1 MTVRQMGAAAVLQPD
16 SGRIARLRIYRS
28 GQTTSSGEGESL
40 ARATTTAGASGS
52 GSAVASDQ
60 RKAKRKKEVPDLDAI
75 DDIAERRKQRR
86 LAKNRATA
94 AVSRYAARA
103 AACFIYVRGCT
114 VLSIFLLSQCT
125 LRLVGGG
132 GSCCCTCI
140 CQSRP
145 LVCRVGQPAR
155 KPACL

>member
-1 MTVRQMGAAAVLQPD
+1 MTVGQMGAAAVLQPD
-16 SGRIARLRIYRS
+16 SGRVARLRIYRS

-94 AVSRYAARA
+94 AVSRYAAWAVLRFACMCGCA
-103 AACFIYVRGCT
+103 ALRI
-114 VLSIFLLSQCT
+114 SLLFRCT
-125 LRLVGGG
+125 LRLAGGG
-132 GSCCCTCI
+132 ASCYCASFCP
-140 CQSRP
+140 SRP
-145 LVCRVGQPAR
+145 SSGSEAA
-155 KPACL
+155 KY